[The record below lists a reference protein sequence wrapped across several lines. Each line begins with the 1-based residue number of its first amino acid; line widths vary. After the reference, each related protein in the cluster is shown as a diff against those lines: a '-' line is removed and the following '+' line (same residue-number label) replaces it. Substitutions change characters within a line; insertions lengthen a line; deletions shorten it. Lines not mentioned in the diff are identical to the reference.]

1 MAFTHPK
8 DKDFPWDFR
17 VILNQLFV
25 SKRFFSAVT
34 HSGHDDSAGKS
45 KRSSGRQDDK
55 YWVGQKSSF
64 RF

>member
-1 MAFTHPK
+1 M
-8 DKDFPWDFR
+8 
-17 VILNQLFV
+17 ILDQLFV
-25 SKRFFSAVT
+25 SKMFFSAVT

-45 KRSSGRQDDK
+45 QRSSGRQDDK